1 METNNLKDR
10 LKSLHANLESTSDV
24 DPEVRQLLQALDHDI
39 HKLLA
44 KEEREASDAAGLVRR
59 AQAISAKLA
68 VRHPHIE
75 PALREVA
82 DTLARMGV

>member
-1 METNNLKDR
+1 MDTNGLKDR

-24 DPEVRQLLQALDHDI
+24 DPELKELLWSLDRDI
-39 HKLLA
+39 HHLLNN
-44 KEEREASDAAGLVRR
+44 EGDDGSDSAGLVQR
-59 AQAISAKLA
+59 ARAISARLA

-82 DTLARMGV
+82 DMLAKMGI